1 MADGTEF
8 QLFPLFMG
16 LFGGLALFLYG
27 LELLSDALKAVAGSR
42 MKDILSRLTTN
53 RFTSVL
59 TGAFVTAVVQSSS
72 VTTVLVVGFVTAN
85 LMTMAQSIGVIMGA
99 NVGTTVTA
107 QIIAF
112 NVSKYSL
119 LLVTLGFTVYFLGR
133 REKSKK
139 QGLAVLGL
147 GLVFFGMGVMGD
159 AMTPLRGYAPFVE
172 AMARMESLGLG
183 ILVGAAFTAL
193 IQSSAA
199 TTGVVIVLSSQGL
212 LSLPAGIAL
221 VLGANIGTCVTALL
235 AAIGKPR
242 EAFRASVVHVLFNV
256 LGVLIWL
263 RFIPHLADMVMWM
276 TPDSPGLSG
285 MDKMAAEVPRQIAN
299 AHTVFNIANTLI
311 FLPFIGGLAR
321 LAGFLV
327 PDLPASEEDPSRAR
341 YLDPELFQTPS
352 LAVDRARL
360 EILNMGERVRSML
373 TRILPAVFCG
383 EKEELLAIR
392 AMDEAVD
399 VLHGRIIVYLGQL
412 SRVGLRDEESRELV
426 ILMEAANDL
435 ENIGDVIE
443 TNLVARGFQRL
454 EEGIRISDAT
464 QEVLEGFHGTVQKAL
479 ELALQAVGQQ
489 NAEAARA
496 VVSMK
501 EAVNALAD
509 SATLHEAR
517 RLVADEPRRLEAYTL
532 EVDIL
537 KNQKRVYYF
546 AKRMARGV
554 LVGEE
559 GNRRK
564 RDRGGSRGL
573 RLE

>member
-1 MADGTEF
+1 MAGGSEL

-27 LELLSDALKAVAGSR
+27 LELLSDALKSVAGSR

-85 LMTMAQSIGVIMGA
+85 LMTMTQSIGVIMGA
-99 NVGTTVTA
+99 NIGTTVTA

-112 NVSKYSL
+112 NVTEYSL
-119 LLVTLGFTVYFLGR
+119 LLVALGFAGFFAGR
-133 REKSKK
+133 KERMKK

-159 AMTPLRGYAPFVE
+159 AMNPLRGYAPFVE

-183 ILVGAAFTAL
+183 IFTGAVFTAL

-221 VLGANIGTCVTALL
+221 VLGANIGTCITALL

-242 EAFRASVVHVLFNV
+242 DAFRASVVHVLFNV

-263 RFIPHLADMVMWM
+263 RFIPELAGLVMWV
-276 TPDSPGLSG
+276 TPDAGGLSG
-285 MDKMAAEVPRQIAN
+285 MERMAAEVPREIAN
-299 AHTVFNIANTLI
+299 AHTIFNVANTLI
-311 FLPFIGGLAR
+311 FLPFAGLLGR
-321 LAGFLV
+321 LAGYLV
-327 PDLPASEEDPSRAR
+327 PELPASEEDPSQAR

-360 EILNMGERVRSML
+360 EILNMGERVRTML
-373 TRILPAVFCG
+373 TKALPAVVSG
-383 EKEELLAIR
+383 DREDLMALK

-412 SRVGLRDEESRELV
+412 SRAGLREADSRELV
-426 ILMEAANDL
+426 TLMEAANDL

-443 TNLVARGFQRL
+443 TNLVTQGMERL
-454 EEGIRISDAT
+454 EDGIRISEAT
-464 QEVLEGFHGTVQKAL
+464 QEVLAGFHKTVQKAL
-479 ELALQAVGQQ
+479 ELALQAVSQQ
-489 NAEAARA
+489 NAEAAHA

-501 EAVNALAD
+501 EAVNALSD
-509 SATLHEAR
+509 SAAFHGAQ
-517 RLVADEPRRLEAYTL
+517 RLVADEPRRLETYTL

-554 LVGEE
+554 LVGVE
-559 GNRRK
+559 GGGE
-564 RDRGGSRGL
+564 DEGGRGD
-573 RLE
+573 

>member
-1 MADGTEF
+1 MADGSGV
-8 QLFPLFMG
+8 QLLPLFMG
-16 LFGGLALFLYG
+16 LLGGLALFLYG
-27 LELLSDALKAVAGSR
+27 LELLSDALKVVAGSR

-53 RFTSVL
+53 RFTAVL

-85 LMTMAQSIGVIMGA
+85 LMTMTQSIGVIMGA

-112 NVSKYSL
+112 NVSQYSL
-119 LLVTLGFTVYFLGR
+119 LLVTLGFAVSFVGR
-133 REKSKK
+133 RERTRK
-139 QGLAVLGL
+139 QGLAILGL
-147 GLVFFGMGVMGD
+147 GLVFFGMGIMGD

-172 AMARMESLGLG
+172 AMGRMESLGLG
-183 ILVGAAFTAL
+183 ILTGAAFTAL

-221 VLGANIGTCVTALL
+221 VLGANVGTCITALL

-263 RFIPHLADMVMWM
+263 RFIPQLADFVMWM
-276 TPDSPGLSG
+276 TPDAAGLTG
-285 MDKMAAEVPRQIAN
+285 MDKMAAEVPREIAN
-299 AHTVFNIANTLI
+299 AHTVFNIANTLL
-311 FLPFIGGLAR
+311 FLPFVGVLAR
-321 LAGFLV
+321 LAVFLV
-327 PDLPASEEDPSRAR
+327 PDLPESDEDPSRAK
-341 YLDPELFQTPS
+341 YLDPELLQTPS

-360 EILNMGERVRSML
+360 EILNMGERVRTML
-373 TRILPAVFCG
+373 TRILPAVFKG
-383 EKEELLAIR
+383 EKEDLQAIR

-399 VLHGRIIVYLGQL
+399 ILHGRIIVYLGRL
-412 SRVGLRDEESRELV
+412 TRAGLREEESRKLV
-426 ILMEAANDL
+426 SLMEAANDL

-443 TNLVARGFQRL
+443 TNLVTQGMQRL
-454 EEGIRISDAT
+454 DEGIRISDAT
-464 QEVLEGFHGTVQKAL
+464 QEVLTGFHRTIQKAL

-496 VVSMK
+496 VVAMK

-509 SATLHEAR
+509 SATLHEAQ

-554 LVGEE
+554 LVGLA
-559 GNRRK
+559 GNGVAK
-564 RDRGGSRGL
+564 GGG
-573 RLE
+573 

>member
-1 MADGTEF
+1 MTDGSGL

-27 LELLSDALKAVAGSR
+27 LELLSDALKVVAGAR

-53 RFTSVL
+53 RFTAVL

-99 NVGTTVTA
+99 NIGTTVTA

-119 LLVTLGFTVYFLGR
+119 LLVTFGFAVFFMGR
-133 REKSKK
+133 KEKTKK

-147 GLVFFGMGVMGD
+147 GLVFFGMGIMGD
-159 AMTPLRGYAPFVE
+159 AMTPLRAYPPFVD
-172 AMARMESLGLG
+172 AMARMESLGFG
-183 ILVGAAFTAL
+183 ILTGAVFTAL

-221 VLGANIGTCVTALL
+221 VLGANIGTCITALL
-235 AAIGKPR
+235 AAVGKPR

-263 RFIPHLADMVMWM
+263 RFIPHLADLVMWM
-276 TPDSPGLSG
+276 TPDAIALSG
-285 MDKMAAEVPRQIAN
+285 MDRMAAEVPREIAN
-299 AHTVFNIANTLI
+299 AHTVFNIVNTLL
-311 FLPFIGGLAR
+311 FLPFVGVFAR
-321 LAGFLV
+321 FAGFLV
-327 PDLPASEEDPSRAR
+327 PDLPPSEEDPSRAR
-341 YLDPELFQTPS
+341 YLDPELLQTPS

-360 EILNMGERVRSML
+360 EILNMGERVRTML
-373 TRILPAVFCG
+373 TRILPAVFRG
-383 EKEELLAIR
+383 EKEDLLAIR

-412 SRVGLRDEESRELV
+412 SRGGLGEEESRELV
-426 ILMEAANDL
+426 SLMEAANDL

-443 TNLVARGFQRL
+443 TNLVTEGMQRL
-454 EEGIRISDAT
+454 DEGIRISDAT
-464 QEVLEGFHGTVQKAL
+464 QEVLAGFHKTVQKAL
-479 ELALQAVGQQ
+479 ELALQAVGQR
-489 NAEAARA
+489 NAEAAQA
-496 VVSMK
+496 VVALK

-509 SATLHEAR
+509 SAALHEAQ

-537 KNQKRVYYF
+537 KNQKRIYYF

-554 LVGEE
+554 LMGEE
-559 GNRRK
+559 GSVARK
-564 RDRGGSRGL
+564 RGGWR
-573 RLE
+573 

>member
-1 MADGTEF
+1 MAQGPEI

-16 LFGGLALFLYG
+16 LLGGLALFLYG
-27 LELLSDALKAVAGSR
+27 LDLLSDALKAVAGSR

-53 RFTSVL
+53 RFTAVL

-85 LMTMAQSIGVIMGA
+85 LMTLAQSVGVIMGA
-99 NVGTTVTA
+99 NIGTTLTA

-112 NVSKYSL
+112 NVSRYSL
-119 LLVTLGFTVYFLGR
+119 LLVTLGFLVSFAGR
-133 REKSKK
+133 REKTRK

-147 GLVFFGMGVMGD
+147 GLVFFGMGIMGE
-159 AMTPLRGYAPFVE
+159 AMTPLRGYPPFVE
-172 AMARMESLGLG
+172 VMARMESLGLG
-183 ILVGAAFTAL
+183 IFTGAVFTAL

-221 VLGANIGTCVTALL
+221 VLGANIGTCITALL

-263 RFIPHLADMVMWM
+263 KFIPQLAELVMWM
-276 TPDSPGLSG
+276 TPDAEGLSG
-285 MDKMAAEVPRQIAN
+285 IDRMAAEVPREIAN
-299 AHTVFNIANTLI
+299 AHTVFNLVNTLL
-311 FLPFIGGLAR
+311 FLPFVGALAR
-321 LAGFLV
+321 LAVLLV
-327 PDLPASEEDPSRAR
+327 PDLPPSEEDPSRAR
-341 YLDPELFQTPS
+341 YLDPELLQTPS

-360 EILNMGERVRSML
+360 EILNMGERVRTML
-373 TRILPAVFCG
+373 TRILPAVFEG
-383 EKEELLAIR
+383 EKEDLLAIR
-392 AMDEAVD
+392 ALDEAVD

-412 SRVGLRDEESRELV
+412 SRAGLREDESRKLV

-443 TNLVARGFQRL
+443 TNLVTQGMQRL

-464 QEVLEGFHGTVQKAL
+464 QEVLKGFHKTVQKAL

-489 NAEAARA
+489 NAEAAQA
-496 VVSMK
+496 VVAMK
-501 EAVNALAD
+501 EAVNSLAD
-509 SATLHEAR
+509 SATLHEAQ
-517 RLVADEPRRLEAYTL
+517 RLVADEPRRLEAYSL

-537 KNQKRVYYF
+537 KNLKRVYYF
-546 AKRMARGV
+546 SKRMARGV
-554 LVGEE
+554 LVGM
-559 GNRRK
+559 GGGSPG
-564 RDRGGSRGL
+564 RGGGTG
-573 RLE
+573 

>member
-1 MADGTEF
+1 MDDGSDLP
-8 QLFPLFMG
+8 LFPLFTG
-16 LFGGLALFLYG
+16 LLGGLALFLYG
-27 LELLSDALKAVAGSR
+27 LDLLSDALKAMAGGR

-85 LMTMAQSIGVIMGA
+85 LMTMTQSIGVIMGA
-99 NVGTTVTA
+99 NIGTTVTA

-112 NVSKYSL
+112 NVCEYAL
-119 LLVTLGFTVYFLGR
+119 LLVSLGFAVFFVGR
-133 REKSKK
+133 REKTKHR
-139 QGLAVLGL
+139 GLAILGL

-159 AMTPLRGYAPFVE
+159 AMTPLRGYSPFLA
-172 AMARMESLGLG
+172 AMGRMESLGVG
-183 ILVGAAFTAL
+183 IFTGALFTAL

-263 RFIPHLADMVMWM
+263 RFIPQLAELVMWM
-276 TPDSPGLSG
+276 TPDASGLSG
-285 MDKMAAEVPRQIAN
+285 LARISREVPREIAN
-299 AHTVFNIANTLI
+299 AHTVFNLTNTLL
-311 FLPFIGGLAR
+311 FLPFVGLLAR
-321 LAGFLV
+321 LVGFLI
-327 PDLPASEEDPSRAR
+327 PDVPASEEDPGMAR
-341 YLDPELFQTPS
+341 YLDPELLQTPS

-360 EILNMGERVRSML
+360 DILNMGDRVRTML
-373 TRILPAVFCG
+373 SRILPAVFEG
-383 EKEELLAIR
+383 EKEDLLAVR
-392 AMDEAVD
+392 AMDQAVD
-399 VLHGRIIVYLGQL
+399 VLHGRIIAYLGQL
-412 SRVGLRDEESRELV
+412 SRKGLGEEESKELV
-426 ILMEAANDL
+426 SLMEAANDL
-435 ENIGDVIE
+435 ESIGDVIE
-443 TNLVARGFQRL
+443 TNLVGEGLQRL

-464 QEVLEGFHGTVQKAL
+464 REILSGFHKTIKKAL

-489 NAEAARA
+489 SAGAAQA
-496 VVSMK
+496 VVAVK

-509 SATLHEAR
+509 SATLHEAQ
-517 RLVADEPRRLEAYTL
+517 RLVADEPRRLETYSL

-554 LVGEE
+554 LVGEVGYGVGASERE
-559 GNRRK
+559 GQ
-564 RDRGGSRGL
+564 G
-573 RLE
+573 

>member
-1 MADGTEF
+1 MADGSEF

-27 LELLSDALKAVAGSR
+27 LDLLSDALKAVAGSR

-53 RFTSVL
+53 RFTAVL

-85 LMTMAQSIGVIMGA
+85 LMTMTQSIGVIMGA
-99 NVGTTVTA
+99 NIGTTVTA

-112 NVSKYSL
+112 NVSRYSL
-119 LLVTLGFTVYFLGR
+119 LLVTLGFFISLTGR
-133 REKSKK
+133 REKTKK

-147 GLVFFGMGVMGD
+147 GLVFFGMGIMGE
-159 AMTPLRGYAPFVE
+159 AMTPLRGYAPFVGV
-172 AMARMESLGLG
+172 MARMESLGLG
-183 ILVGAAFTAL
+183 ILTGAVFTAL

-221 VLGANIGTCVTALL
+221 VLGANIGTCITALL

-263 RFIPHLADMVMWM
+263 RFIPQLADLVMWM
-276 TPDSPGLSG
+276 TPDAVGLSG
-285 MDKMAAEVPRQIAN
+285 MDRMAAEVPRQIAN
-299 AHTVFNIANTLI
+299 AHTVFNVANTLL
-311 FLPFIGGLAR
+311 FLPLVGVLAR
-321 LAGFLV
+321 LAVFLV
-327 PDLPASEEDPSRAR
+327 PDLPPSEEDPSRAR
-341 YLDPELFQTPS
+341 YLDPELLQTPS

-360 EILNMGERVRSML
+360 EILNMGERVRTML
-373 TRILPAVFCG
+373 HRILPAVFEG
-383 EKEELLAIR
+383 EKEALLAIR

-412 SRVGLRDEESRELV
+412 SRAGLREEESKKLV
-426 ILMEAANDL
+426 TLMEAANDL

-443 TNLVARGFQRL
+443 TNLVTQGMQRL

-464 QEVLEGFHGTVQKAL
+464 RDVLASFHKTIQKAL

-496 VVSMK
+496 VVAMK

-509 SATLHEAR
+509 SAALHEAQ
-517 RLVADEPRRLEAYTL
+517 RLVADEPRRLEAYAI

-554 LVGEE
+554 LVGTE
-559 GNRRK
+559 GGK
-564 RDRGGSRGL
+564 AGGSG
-573 RLE
+573 

>member
-1 MADGTEF
+1 MADGSGV
-8 QLFPLFMG
+8 QLLPLFMG
-16 LFGGLALFLYG
+16 LLGGLALFLYG
-27 LELLSDALKAVAGSR
+27 LELLSDALKVVAGSR

-53 RFTSVL
+53 RFTAVL

-85 LMTMAQSIGVIMGA
+85 LMTMTQSIGVIMGA

-112 NVSKYSL
+112 NVSQYSL
-119 LLVTLGFTVYFLGR
+119 LLITLGFAVSFVGR
-133 REKSKK
+133 RERTRK
-139 QGLAVLGL
+139 QGLAILGL
-147 GLVFFGMGVMGD
+147 GLVFFGMGIMGD

-172 AMARMESLGLG
+172 AMGRMESLGLG
-183 ILVGAAFTAL
+183 ILTGAAFTAL

-221 VLGANIGTCVTALL
+221 VLGANVGTCITALL

-263 RFIPHLADMVMWM
+263 RFIPHLADFVMWM
-276 TPDSPGLSG
+276 TPDASGLTG
-285 MDKMAAEVPRQIAN
+285 MDKMAAEVPREIAN
-299 AHTVFNIANTLI
+299 AHTVFNIANTLL
-311 FLPFIGGLAR
+311 FLPFVGVLAR
-321 LAGFLV
+321 LAVFLV
-327 PDLPASEEDPSRAR
+327 PDLPESDEDPSRAK
-341 YLDPELFQTPS
+341 YLDPELLQTPS

-360 EILNMGERVRSML
+360 EILNMGERVRTML
-373 TRILPAVFCG
+373 TRILPAVFKG
-383 EKEELLAIR
+383 EREDLQAVR

-399 VLHGRIIVYLGQL
+399 ILHGRIIVYLGRL
-412 SRVGLRDEESRELV
+412 TRAGLREEESRKLV
-426 ILMEAANDL
+426 SLMEAANDL

-443 TNLVARGFQRL
+443 TNLVTQGMQRL
-454 EEGIRISDAT
+454 DEGIRISDAT
-464 QEVLEGFHGTVQKAL
+464 QEVLTGFHRTIQKAL

-489 NAEAARA
+489 NEEAARA
-496 VVSMK
+496 VVAMK

-509 SATLHEAR
+509 SATLHEAQ

-554 LVGEE
+554 LVGL
-559 GNRRK
+559 
-564 RDRGGSRGL
+564 GGDGVAKGGG
-573 RLE
+573 

>member
-1 MADGTEF
+1 MADGSEF

-27 LELLSDALKAVAGSR
+27 LDLLSDALKAVAGSR

-53 RFTSVL
+53 RFTAVL

-85 LMTMAQSIGVIMGA
+85 LMTMTQSIGVIMGA
-99 NVGTTVTA
+99 NIGTTVTA

-112 NVSKYSL
+112 NVSRYSL
-119 LLVTLGFTVYFLGR
+119 LLVTLGFFISLTGR
-133 REKSKK
+133 REKTKK

-147 GLVFFGMGVMGD
+147 GLVFFGMGIMGE
-159 AMTPLRGYAPFVE
+159 AMTPLRGYAPFVGV
-172 AMARMESLGLG
+172 MARMESLGLG
-183 ILVGAAFTAL
+183 ILTGAVFTAL

-221 VLGANIGTCVTALL
+221 VLGANIGTCITALL

-263 RFIPHLADMVMWM
+263 RFIPQLADLVMWM
-276 TPDSPGLSG
+276 TPDAVGLSG
-285 MDKMAAEVPRQIAN
+285 MDRMAAEVPRQIAN
-299 AHTVFNIANTLI
+299 AHTVFNVANTLL
-311 FLPFIGGLAR
+311 FLPLVGVLAR
-321 LAGFLV
+321 LAVFLV
-327 PDLPASEEDPSRAR
+327 PDLPPSEEDPSRAR
-341 YLDPELFQTPS
+341 YLDPELLQTPS

-360 EILNMGERVRSML
+360 EILNMGERVRTML
-373 TRILPAVFCG
+373 HRILPAVFEG
-383 EKEELLAIR
+383 EKEALLAIR

-412 SRVGLRDEESRELV
+412 SRAGLREEESKKLV
-426 ILMEAANDL
+426 TLMEAANDL

-443 TNLVARGFQRL
+443 TNLVTQGMQRL

-464 QEVLEGFHGTVQKAL
+464 RDVLASFHKTIQKAL

-496 VVSMK
+496 VVAMK

-509 SATLHEAR
+509 SAALHVAQ
-517 RLVADEPRRLEAYTL
+517 RLVADEPRRLEAYAI

-554 LVGEE
+554 LVGTE
-559 GNRRK
+559 GGK
-564 RDRGGSRGL
+564 AGGSG
-573 RLE
+573 

>member
-1 MADGTEF
+1 MTDGSEF
-8 QLFPLFMG
+8 QLFPLFLG

-27 LELLSDALKAVAGSR
+27 LDLLSDALKAVAGSR

-53 RFTSVL
+53 RFTAVL

-85 LMTMAQSIGVIMGA
+85 LMSMTQSIGVIMGA
-99 NVGTTVTA
+99 NIGTTVTA

-112 NVSKYSL
+112 NVSQYSL
-119 LLVTLGFTVYFLGR
+119 LLVALGFAISFAGR
-133 REKSKK
+133 KEKTRK
-139 QGLAVLGL
+139 QGLALLGL
-147 GLVFFGMGVMGD
+147 GLVFFGMGIMGE
-159 AMTPLRGYAPFVE
+159 AMTPLRGYAPFVG

-183 ILVGAAFTAL
+183 IFTGAVFTAL

-221 VLGANIGTCVTALL
+221 VLGANIGTCITALL

-263 RFIPHLADMVMWM
+263 RFIPDLANLVMWM
-276 TPDSPGLSG
+276 TPDAAGLSG
-285 MDKMAAEVPRQIAN
+285 MDKMAAEVPRELAN
-299 AHTVFNIANTLI
+299 AHTVFNVANTLI
-311 FLPFIGGLAR
+311 FLPFVGLLAR
-321 LAGFLV
+321 LAEFLV
-327 PDLPASEEDPSRAR
+327 PDLPPSEEDPSQAR
-341 YLDPELFQTPS
+341 YLDPELLQTPS

-360 EILNMGERVRSML
+360 EILNMGERVRTML
-373 TRILPAVFCG
+373 RRILPAVFNG
-383 EKEELLAIR
+383 EVEDLVAIR

-412 SRVGLRDEESRELV
+412 SRAGLREEESRRL
-426 ILMEAANDL
+426 ISLMEAANDL

-443 TNLVARGFQRL
+443 TNLVTLGMQRSD
-454 EEGIRISDAT
+454 EGVRISDAT
-464 QEVLEGFHGTVQKAL
+464 QEVLRGFHRTIQKSL

-489 NAEAARA
+489 NAEAAEA
-496 VVSMK
+496 VVAMK

-509 SATLHEAR
+509 NATLHEAQ

-537 KNQKRVYYF
+537 KNLKRVYYF

-554 LVGEE
+554 LVGTE
-559 GNRRK
+559 GGK
-564 RDRGGSRGL
+564 GGGNPQDGAGPL
-573 RLE
+573 R

>member
-1 MADGTEF
+1 MADAPELE
-8 QLFPLFMG
+8 LFPLFMG

-27 LELLSDALKAVAGSR
+27 LELLSDALKAVAGGR

-53 RFTSVL
+53 RLTSVL

-85 LMTMAQSIGVIMGA
+85 LMTMTQSIGVIMGA
-99 NVGTTVTA
+99 NIGTTVTT

-112 NVSKYSL
+112 NVSRYSL
-119 LLVTLGFTVYFLGR
+119 LLVTLGFAVFFLGR
-133 REKSKK
+133 REKLKK
-139 QGLAVLGL
+139 QGLAILGL
-147 GLVFFGMGVMGD
+147 GLVFFGMGIMGD
-159 AMTPLRGYAPFVE
+159 AMTPLRGYSPFVE
-172 AMARMESLGLG
+172 AMSRMESLGVG
-183 ILVGAAFTAL
+183 ILTGAVFTAL

-212 LSLPAGIAL
+212 LSLSAGIAL
-221 VLGANIGTCVTALL
+221 VLGANIGTCITALL
-235 AAIGKPR
+235 AAIGKTR

-263 RFIPHLADMVMWM
+263 RFIPDLADLVMWM
-276 TPDSPGLSG
+276 TPDAGGLAG
-285 MDKMAAEVPRQIAN
+285 VDKMAAEVPREIAN
-299 AHTVFNIANTLI
+299 AHTVFNVANTLI
-311 FLPFIGGLAR
+311 FLPFMGFLGR
-321 LAGFLV
+321 LVRVLV
-327 PDLPASEEDPSRAR
+327 PDLPPTEEDPSRAR

-360 EILNMGERVRSML
+360 EILNMGERVRTML
-373 TRILPAVFCG
+373 ARILPATFDG
-383 EKEELLAIR
+383 EKEDLLAIR
-392 AMDEAVD
+392 ALDEAVD

-412 SRVGLRDEESRELV
+412 SRGGLREEESRELV
-426 ILMEAANDL
+426 SLMEAANDL

-443 TNLVARGFQRL
+443 TNLVTQGLQRL
-454 EEGIRISDAT
+454 EEGIRISEAT
-464 QEVLEGFHGTVQKAL
+464 REVLLGFHKTIQKAL

-489 NAEAARA
+489 NEEAAQA

-517 RLVADEPRRLEAYTL
+517 RLVADEPRRLEAYSL
-532 EVDIL
+532 ETDIL

-546 AKRMARGV
+546 CKRMARGV
-554 LVGEE
+554 LVGVQGEYPGSE
-559 GNRRK
+559 GG
-564 RDRGGSRGL
+564 DD
-573 RLE
+573 

>member
-1 MADGTEF
+1 MTDGSGLE
-8 QLFPLFMG
+8 LFPLFLG

-27 LELLSDALKAVAGSR
+27 LELLSDALKAVAGGR

-85 LMTMAQSIGVIMGA
+85 LMTMTQSIGVIMGA
-99 NVGTTVTA
+99 NIGTTVTA

-119 LLVTLGFTVYFLGR
+119 LLVTLGFAVFFIGR
-133 REKSKK
+133 REKIRK
-139 QGLAVLGL
+139 QGLAILGL
-147 GLVFFGMGVMGD
+147 GLVFFGMGIMGD
-159 AMTPLRGYAPFVE
+159 AMTPLRGYSPFVE
-172 AMARMESLGLG
+172 TMSRMESLGVG
-183 ILVGAAFTAL
+183 ILTGALFTAL

-263 RFIPHLADMVMWM
+263 RFIPHLADLVMWM
-276 TPDSPGLSG
+276 TPDAPGLAG
-285 MDKMAAEVPRQIAN
+285 MDRMAAEVPREIAN
-299 AHTVFNIANTLI
+299 AHTVFNVANTLI
-311 FLPFIGGLAR
+311 FLPFVGLLGR
-321 LAGFLV
+321 LVGFLV
-327 PDLPASEEDPSRAR
+327 PDLPPSEEDPSRTR
-341 YLDPELFQTPS
+341 YLDAELLQTPS

-360 EILNMGERVRSML
+360 EILNMGERVRTML
-373 TRILPAVFCG
+373 ARILPAIFEG
-383 EKEELLAIR
+383 EREDLLAVR

-412 SRVGLRDEESRELV
+412 SRGGLGEEESKELV
-426 ILMEAANDL
+426 SLMEAANDL

-443 TNLVARGFQRL
+443 TNLVTQGMQRL

-464 QEVLEGFHGTVQKAL
+464 QEVLTGFHKTIKKAL
-479 ELALQAVGQQ
+479 ELALQAVGQR
-489 NAEAARA
+489 NAEAAQA

-509 SATLHEAR
+509 SATLHEAQ
-517 RLVADEPRRLEAYTL
+517 RLVADEPRRLEAYSL
-532 EVDIL
+532 ETDIL

-554 LVGEE
+554 LVGME
-559 GNRRK
+559 G
-564 RDRGGSRGL
+564 
-573 RLE
+573 E

>member
-1 MADGTEF
+1 MADAPELE
-8 QLFPLFMG
+8 LFPLFMG

-27 LELLSDALKAVAGSR
+27 LELLSDALKAVAGGR

-53 RFTSVL
+53 RLTSVL

-85 LMTMAQSIGVIMGA
+85 LMTMTQSIGVIMGA
-99 NVGTTVTA
+99 NIGTTVTA

-112 NVSKYSL
+112 NVSRYSL
-119 LLVTLGFTVYFLGR
+119 LLVTLGFAVFFLGR
-133 REKSKK
+133 REKLKK
-139 QGLAVLGL
+139 QGLAILGL
-147 GLVFFGMGVMGD
+147 GLVFFGMGIMGD
-159 AMTPLRGYAPFVE
+159 AMTPLRGYSPFVE
-172 AMARMESLGLG
+172 AMSRMESLGVG
-183 ILVGAAFTAL
+183 ILTGAVFTAL

-212 LSLPAGIAL
+212 LSLSAGIAL
-221 VLGANIGTCVTALL
+221 VLGANIGTCITALL
-235 AAIGKPR
+235 AAIGKTR

-263 RFIPHLADMVMWM
+263 RFIPDLADLVMWM
-276 TPDSPGLSG
+276 TPDAAGLAG
-285 MDKMAAEVPRQIAN
+285 VDKMAAEVPREIAN
-299 AHTVFNIANTLI
+299 AHTVFNVANTLI
-311 FLPFIGGLAR
+311 FLPFMGFLGR
-321 LAGFLV
+321 LVRVLV
-327 PDLPASEEDPSRAR
+327 PDLPPTEEDPSRAR

-360 EILNMGERVRSML
+360 EILNMGERVRTML
-373 TRILPAVFCG
+373 ARILPATFDG
-383 EKEELLAIR
+383 EKEDLLAIR
-392 AMDEAVD
+392 ALDEAVD

-412 SRVGLRDEESRELV
+412 SRGGLREEESRELV
-426 ILMEAANDL
+426 SLMEAANDL

-443 TNLVARGFQRL
+443 TNLVTQGLQRL
-454 EEGIRISDAT
+454 EEGIRISEAT
-464 QEVLEGFHGTVQKAL
+464 REVLLGFHKTIQKAL

-489 NAEAARA
+489 NEEAAQA

-517 RLVADEPRRLEAYTL
+517 RLVADEPRRLEAYSL
-532 EVDIL
+532 ETDIL

-546 AKRMARGV
+546 CKRMARGV
-554 LVGEE
+554 LVGVQGEYPGSE
-559 GNRRK
+559 GG
-564 RDRGGSRGL
+564 DD
-573 RLE
+573 